1 MISFCIC
8 IIIHFTLQAYENYS
22 FEELRFMSPV
32 KRRTS
37 ETMLVR
43 PNADGSYS
51 ANWTPS
57 AAGLFTILVTIDGY
71 PLEDVY
77 KVILLHV
84 KFRLQRRQLNSAFC
98 FCFQVDVKEPPQGV
112 LPPSHNVTVRHSA
125 SPTHRIRQFRT
136 RASAGLRV
144 RAQPS
149 LQGEQIGI
157 VACEGT
163 ISFIEELCNDDG
175 TWLRLSQSS
184 VKEWCCSEYSE
195 AWCLQY
201 NQHTGK
207 TLLFPIKTTEN
218 AINEDHDDSQSNQR
232 KNRRER

>member
-1 MISFCIC
+1 LSETEIGN
-8 IIIHFTLQAYENYS
+8 QAYENYS
-22 FEELRFMSPV
+22 FEELRFVSPI

-57 AAGLFTILVTIDGY
+57 AAGIYSIHVTIDGY
-71 PLEDVY
+71 PLDEIY
-77 KVILLHV
+77 K
-84 KFRLQRRQLNSAFC
+84 
-98 FCFQVDVKEPPQGV
+98 VDVKEPPQGV
-112 LPPSHNVTVRHSA
+112 LPPSHNVTVRNNS
-125 SPTHRIRQFRT
+125 SPSHRLRQFRT

-163 ISFIEELCNDDG
+163 ISFIEE
-175 TWLRLSQSS
+175 
-184 VKEWCCSEYSE
+184 V
-195 AWCLQY
+195 
-201 NQHTGK
+201 
-207 TLLFPIKTTEN
+207 F
-218 AINEDHDDSQSNQR
+218 
-232 KNRRER
+232 

>member
-1 MISFCIC
+1 M
-8 IIIHFTLQAYENYS
+8 
-22 FEELRFMSPV
+22 
-32 KRRTS
+32 
-37 ETMLVR
+37 
-43 PNADGSYS
+43 
-51 ANWTPS
+51 
-57 AAGLFTILVTIDGY
+57 
-71 PLEDVY
+71 
-77 KVILLHV
+77 
-84 KFRLQRRQLNSAFC
+84 
-98 FCFQVDVKEPPQGV
+98 KEPPQGV
-112 LPPSHNVTVRHSA
+112 LPPSHNVTVRHNA

-136 RASAGLRV
+136 KASAGLRV
-144 RAQPS
+144 RSQPS

-184 VKEWCCSEYSE
+184 VKDWCCSEHSE

-207 TLLFPIKTTEN
+207 TLLFPIKSTEN
-218 AINEDHDDSQSNQR
+218 TISEDNDDSQSNQR

>member
-1 MISFCIC
+1 M
-8 IIIHFTLQAYENYS
+8 
-22 FEELRFMSPV
+22 
-32 KRRTS
+32 
-37 ETMLVR
+37 
-43 PNADGSYS
+43 
-51 ANWTPS
+51 
-57 AAGLFTILVTIDGY
+57 
-71 PLEDVY
+71 
-77 KVILLHV
+77 
-84 KFRLQRRQLNSAFC
+84 
-98 FCFQVDVKEPPQGV
+98 DVKEPLQGV
-112 LPPSHNVTVRHSA
+112 LPPSHNVTVRHNA

-207 TLLFPIKTTEN
+207 TLLFPIKCSEN
-218 AINEDHDDSQSNQR
+218 ATDQVNDDSHR

>member
-1 MISFCIC
+1 
-8 IIIHFTLQAYENYS
+8 
-22 FEELRFMSPV
+22 MSPV

-57 AAGLFTILVTIDGY
+57 AAGLYSILVTIDGY

-77 KVILLHV
+77 KVISLHISIPFSAST
-84 KFRLQRRQLNSAFC
+84 KFLIVF
-98 FCFQVDVKEPPQGV
+98 FQVDVKEPPQGV

-207 TLLFPIKTTEN
+207 TLLFPIKSTEN
-218 AINEDHDDSQSNQR
+218 KINEDNDDSQSNQR

>member
-1 MISFCIC
+1 
-8 IIIHFTLQAYENYS
+8 
-22 FEELRFMSPV
+22 MSPI

-57 AAGLFTILVTIDGY
+57 AAGLYSIHVTIDGY
-71 PLEDVY
+71 PLDEVY
-77 KVILLHV
+77 K
-84 KFRLQRRQLNSAFC
+84 
-98 FCFQVDVKEPPQGV
+98 VDVKEPPQGV
-112 LPPSHNVTVRHSA
+112 LPPSHNVTVRNNS
-125 SPTHRIRQFRT
+125 SPSHRLRQFRT

-163 ISFIEELCNDDG
+163 ISFIEEVFEIKIFYIVIFDEC
-175 TWLRLSQSS
+175 
-184 VKEWCCSEYSE
+184 
-195 AWCLQY
+195 
-201 NQHTGK
+201 QHCI
-207 TLLFPIKTTEN
+207 LFFFSCVMTTELGC
-218 AINEDHDDSQSNQR
+218 D
-232 KNRRER
+232 